1 MDSLN
6 FTIDGHLGIPG
17 FVRVPPPFGTPRDA
31 VRAIK
36 AAQARMS
43 GKPALGAHPDGMQ
56 LPPVPWRQRLTLVAI
71 GVACTVAAALVGS
84 YTGQRR
90 QPLPQIDQAPIAAI
104 AQPPAS
110 TVPSVMLP
118 VEAVPAELADDHVA
132 TPAEASA
139 IVPATAAPPATT
151 LAENTAEAHPAPV
164 TAQSP
169 AKIDKPRTLARAS
182 GRTVAPAAPAY
193 PAISTYE
200 DSQPLESYRAMTDS
214 FPIASGYVAP
224 TQPVRIELQRHTRLT
239 D

>member
-43 GKPALGAHPDGMQ
+43 GKQAFGAHPDGMQ
-56 LPPVPWRQRLTLVAI
+56 LPPVPWRQRLTVVAI

-90 QPLPQIDQAPIAAI
+90 QPLPQVDQAPIAAI

-118 VEAVPAELADDHVA
+118 IDAVPAGMADEHLA

-139 IVPATAAPPATT
+139 TAPATAAPSATT
-151 LAENTAEAHPAPV
+151 PADSAAEPHSAPA

-182 GRTVAPAAPAY
+182 GRTAAPVAPARPAT
-193 PAISTYE
+193 STYE
-200 DSQPLESYRAMTDS
+200 DSQPVESYRAMTDS
-214 FPIASGYVAP
+214 FPMASGYVAP
-224 TQPVRIELQRHTRLT
+224 TEPVRIELQRHTRLT